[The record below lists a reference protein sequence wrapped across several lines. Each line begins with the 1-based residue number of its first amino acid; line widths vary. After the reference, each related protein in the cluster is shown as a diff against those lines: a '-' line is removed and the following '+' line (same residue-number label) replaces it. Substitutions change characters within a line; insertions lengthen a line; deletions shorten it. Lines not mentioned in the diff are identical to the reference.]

1 MVSARRSRRHVCFNL
16 KHDVWHYWWITYGA
30 GIFRLSF
37 FQIYMWNFN
46 LIEIDGFE
54 LFPPT
59 RFFRTRTSNKLNQI
73 NQWENILSY
82 PLWWTTIN
90 VRAHAFPHEI
100 DSMFSFHHLNN
111 SYKQQEQTASEKQTV
126 FFLIIVSIRGGRGP
140 RREYYMETTQTKVDV
155 FKN

>member
-16 KHDVWHYWWITYGA
+16 KHDVWHYTWITYGA

-37 FQIYMWNFN
+37 FQIYMWNFKSKLTVSN
-46 LIEIDGFE
+46 YYFLQRGFSE
-54 LFPPT
+54 
-59 RFFRTRTSNKLNQI
+59 RAHQI
-73 NQWENILSY
+73 NEIKSINEKISY
-82 PLWWTTIN
+82 PTLWWTTIN

-100 DSMFSFHHLNN
+100 DSMFSFHHPNN
-111 SYKQQEQTASEKQTV
+111 SYKQQEQTAIEKQTG
-126 FFLIIVSIRGGRGP
+126 FFLIIVSIRGGGP